1 MKKIIVL
8 LCFFLALLSVQNVK
22 AQMSSDDPVY
32 IETISN
38 PSKTINMILGLY
50 PKTYKWSESLEASQL
65 TLRILNEAKEDYEWN
80 NYKVYIM
87 LKDNTLFYNY
97 TTKATSGEF
106 DCTYTIEGNSGYHDQ
121 VVCFDKKFDVNDI
134 KTVWVSFD
142 TGIFFELLYYKK

>member
-8 LCFFLALLSVQNVK
+8 FCFLLALLSVQNVN

-38 PSKTINMILGLY
+38 PSKSINMILGLY
-50 PKTYKWSESLEASQL
+50 PKTYKWSESLEASQI
-65 TLRILNEAKEDYEWN
+65 TLRILNEASGDYEWN